1 MGDTSMTIK
10 AILYDLDGVL
20 CDGVDLHEEAFLA
33 AVRAYGK
40 IDLSQQEHQ
49 ERYAGLPTRKKLEA
63 LVKVGALDQ
72 RYVEDVAKAKQRLTQ
87 EYIVHRIHAD
97 PSRINLLQHFK
108 GKYPQ
113 GCVTNCIKSTTIDM
127 LTRAQ
132 LLPLLEVIVT
142 NEDVK
147 SPKPDPE
154 PYIRACGLL
163 GFSPN
168 EVLVFEDHDVGMTSA
183 YNAGCLARQ
192 IREYRELTVQ
202 VVWEAIVE
210 ADTRAWN
217 KG

>member
-1 MGDTSMTIK
+1 MIR
-10 AILYDLDGVL
+10 ALLYDLDGVL
-20 CDGVDLHEEAFLA
+20 VDAMSLHEEAFLA

-40 IDLSQQEHQ
+40 IALSQQEHQ

-63 LVKVGALDQ
+63 LVRVGALDQ
-72 RYVEDVAKAKQRLTQ
+72 RYVEEVAKAKQRLTQ
-87 EYIVHRIHAD
+87 EYIAQRIHPD

-113 GCVTNCIKSTTIDM
+113 GCVTNCIKSTTMDL

-132 LLPLLEVIVT
+132 LLPLLDAIIT

-163 GFSPN
+163 GFTPR

-183 YNAGCLARQ
+183 YNAGCQARQ
-192 IREYRELTVQ
+192 IKEYRELTVE
-202 VVWEAIVE
+202 VVWQAIEEANLLAKE
-210 ADTRAWN
+210 QPL
-217 KG
+217 